1 MRSRVNFHAKLVRF
15 LSTCESHSNTYYVI
29 VNKLTLQM
37 LTVIQRSRF
46 SVSVF
51 FFFFFFFYELKLM
64 YICLFTR
71 AKSGREMT
79 DCILSLP
86 LMTVSDKHLY
96 NISSKK
102 GEKILQSLR

>member
-1 MRSRVNFHAKLVRF
+1 MRFEMFTKHEVELFALHINFFNLNEF
-15 LSTCESHSNTYYVI
+15 LLSICI
-29 VNKLTLQM
+29 
-37 LTVIQRSRF
+37 
-46 SVSVF
+46 F

-102 GEKILQSLR
+102 EEKILQSLR